1 MRRAEI
7 TGMKASGRQRVWTI
21 NGDFV
26 SLQPTG
32 VARYAREVTVAL
44 DSLLAAKHPLTVGL
58 ELNIL
63 APRSPTDLPLT
74 AIPVKILA
82 EFSRPR
88 LPQFWVQVQLPR
100 YVTGG
105 LLSFCNL
112 APIWTRRHIVCIH
125 DLHTRVMP
133 ESYGLGFRWAHRMI
147 LPLVGRRA
155 RWITTVSQLS
165 RDHLI
170 AFGIAPAEKI
180 AITYNGSDHALR
192 WNAGKASLTLCERP
206 YVVALGQ
213 RQRYKNTELIWRI
226 ANSLD
231 QLGVDIYVAG
241 DLDAESLGTFG
252 PSIPS
257 NVRLFGRVSDNDL
270 AGLFKHA
277 LALLFPS
284 RIEGF
289 GLPAVEAMAQ
299 GCPVIASTSP
309 CLPEI
314 CGDAAIYAGPD
325 DGDAWVSAVQRLH
338 SDPTLRTAMA
348 ERGHARAQRYRW
360 RDIAEIY
367 LQLMACVDGCNQE
380 NASQ

>member
-1 MRRAEI
+1 
-7 TGMKASGRQRVWTI
+7 MKASGPQRVWTI

-26 SLQPTG
+26 SLRPTG
-32 VARYAREVTVAL
+32 VARYAREVTLAL
-44 DSLLAAKHPLTVGL
+44 DSLLAAKHPLTAGL
-58 ELNIL
+58 ELNII
-63 APRSPTDLPLT
+63 APRSPTDLPLA
-74 AIPVKILA
+74 AIPVEILA
-82 EFSRPR
+82 ELSRPR

-100 YVTGG
+100 HVTGG

-112 APIWTRRHIVCIH
+112 APIRTRRHIVCIH

-133 ESYGLGFRWAHRMI
+133 ESYGLGFRWAHRVI
-147 LPLVGRRA
+147 LPLVGRGA

-170 AFGIAPAEKI
+170 DFGIAPAEKI
-180 AITYNGSDHALR
+180 VITYNGSDHASR
-192 WNAGKASLTLCERP
+192 WNADKASLTLGQRP

-226 ANSLD
+226 AEPLD
-231 QLGVDIYVAG
+231 QLGLDIYVAG

-252 PSIPS
+252 PSTPS

-270 AGLFKHA
+270 ARLFKHA

-309 CLPEI
+309 CLLGSPRSKGCTLTQR
-314 CGDAAIYAGPD
+314 CGPRWQKEAMRAHSAI
-325 DGDAWVSAVQRLH
+325 DGGTSPKSI
-338 SDPTLRTAMA
+338 SD
-348 ERGHARAQRYRW
+348 
-360 RDIAEIY
+360 
-367 LQLMACVDGCNQE
+367 
-380 NASQ
+380 

>member
-1 MRRAEI
+1 
-7 TGMKASGRQRVWTI
+7 MKASGRQRVWTI

-26 SLQPTG
+26 SLRPTG
-32 VARYAREVTVAL
+32 VARYAREVTLAL
-44 DSLLAAKHPLTVGL
+44 DSLIAAKHPLTAGL

-63 APRSPTDLPLT
+63 APRSPTDLPLE
-74 AIPVKILA
+74 AIPVKILP
-82 EFSRPR
+82 EFRRPR

-100 YVTGG
+100 HVTGG

-112 APIWTRRHIVCIH
+112 APIRTRRQIVCIH
-125 DLHTRVMP
+125 DLHTRMMP
-133 ESYGLGFRWAHRMI
+133 ESYSLGFRWAHRVI
-147 LPLVGRRA
+147 LPLLGRRA
-155 RWITTVSQLS
+155 CWITTVSQLS
-165 RDHLI
+165 RDHLV
-170 AFGIAPAEKI
+170 ALGIAPAEKI
-180 AITYNGSDHALR
+180 AITYNGSDHVSR
-192 WNAGKASLTLCERP
+192 WNADKASLTRGERP

-226 ANSLD
+226 AEPLD
-231 QLGVDIYVAG
+231 HLGLDIYVAG

-252 PSIPS
+252 PSTPS
-257 NVRLFGRVSDNDL
+257 NVRLFGRVSDDDL
-270 AGLFKHA
+270 ATLFKHA
-277 LALLFPS
+277 LAFLFPS

-299 GCPVIASTSP
+299 DCPVIASTSP

-325 DGDAWVSAVQRLH
+325 DGGAWVSAVQKLH
-338 SDPTLRTAMA
+338 SDPTLRTAMI

>member
-1 MRRAEI
+1 
-7 TGMKASGRQRVWTI
+7 MKASGRQRVWTI

-26 SLQPTG
+26 SLRPTG
-32 VARYAREVTVAL
+32 VARYAREVTLAL
-44 DSLLAAKHPLTVGL
+44 DSLLAAKHPLTAGL

-63 APRSPTDLPLT
+63 APRAPTDLPLA

-82 EFSRPR
+82 EFCRPR
-88 LPQFWVQVQLPR
+88 LPQFWVQVQLPQH
-100 YVTGG
+100 VTGG

-112 APIWTRRHIVCIH
+112 APIWMRRHIVCIH

-133 ESYGLGFRWAHRMI
+133 ESYSLGFQLAHRMI

-155 RWITTVSQLS
+155 RWITTVSELS

-180 AITYNGSDHALR
+180 AITYNGSDHTSR
-192 WNAGKASLTLCERP
+192 WSADKASLTLGERA
-206 YVVALGQ
+206 YVAALGQ

-226 ANSLD
+226 AEPLD
-231 QLGVDIYVAG
+231 QLGLDIYLAG

-252 PSIPS
+252 PSTPS

-270 AGLFKHA
+270 AKLYKHA

-289 GLPAVEAMAQ
+289 GLPAVEAMAL

-325 DGDAWVSAVQRLH
+325 DRDAWVAAIQRLH

-348 ERGHARAQRYRW
+348 KRGHARAQRYRW

-367 LQLMACVDGCNQE
+367 LRLMASVDGYNPE
-380 NASQ
+380 NGPS

>member
-1 MRRAEI
+1 
-7 TGMKASGRQRVWTI
+7 MKASGRQRVWTI

-26 SLQPTG
+26 SLRPTG
-32 VARYAREVTVAL
+32 VARYAREVTLAL
-44 DSLLAAKHPLTVGL
+44 DSLIAAKHPLTAGL

-63 APRSPTDLPLT
+63 APRSPTDLPLE
-74 AIPVKILA
+74 AIPVKILP
-82 EFSRPR
+82 EFRRPR
-88 LPQFWVQVQLPR
+88 LPQFWVQLQLPR
-100 YVTGG
+100 QVTGG

-112 APIWTRRHIVCIH
+112 APIRTRRHIVCIH

-133 ESYGLGFRWAHRMI
+133 ESYGLGFRWAHRVI

-155 RWITTVSQLS
+155 RWITTVSELS

-180 AITYNGSDHALR
+180 VITYNGSDHASR
-192 WNAGKASLTLCERP
+192 WNADKASLTLGERP

-226 ANSLD
+226 AEPLN
-231 QLGVDIYVAG
+231 QLGLDIYVAG
-241 DLDAESLGTFG
+241 DLDAESLGSFG

-257 NVRLFGRVSDNDL
+257 NVRLFGRVSDDDL
-270 AGLFKHA
+270 ARMFKHA
-277 LALLFPS
+277 IAFLFPS

-289 GLPAVEAMAQ
+289 GLPAVEAIAR

-325 DGDAWVSAVQRLH
+325 DGDAWVSAVQSLL
-338 SDPTLRTAMA
+338 SDPTVRSAMA
-348 ERGHARAQRYRW
+348 KKGVARAQRYRW
-360 RDIAEIY
+360 LDIAEIY
-367 LQLMACVDGCNQE
+367 LRLMASVDGCNAE
-380 NASQ
+380 NKPQ

>member
-1 MRRAEI
+1 
-7 TGMKASGRQRVWTI
+7 MKASGSQRVWTI

-26 SLQPTG
+26 SLRPTG
-32 VARYAREVTVAL
+32 VARYAREVTLAL
-44 DSLLAAKHPLTVGL
+44 DSLVAAKHPLTAGL
-58 ELNIL
+58 ELTIL
-63 APRSPTDLPLT
+63 APRTPTDLPLA

-100 YVTGG
+100 HVTGG

-112 APIWTRRHIVCIH
+112 APIWTRRHVVCIH
-125 DLHTRVMP
+125 DLHTRMMP
-133 ESYGLGFRWAHRMI
+133 ESYGLGFRWAHRVI
-147 LPLVGRRA
+147 LPLLGRRA

-165 RDHLI
+165 REHLI

-180 AITYNGSDHALR
+180 VITYDGSDHVSR
-192 WNAGKASLTLCERP
+192 WNADKASLTLGDRP

-226 ANSLD
+226 AEPLD
-231 QLGVDIYVAG
+231 HLGLDIYVAG
-241 DLDAESLGTFG
+241 DLDAGSLATFG

-257 NVRLFGRVSDNDL
+257 NVRLFGRVCDDDL
-270 AGLFKHA
+270 ARLFAHA
-277 LALLFPS
+277 LAFLFPS

-289 GLPAVEAMAQ
+289 GLPAVEAMAR

-314 CGDAAIYAGPD
+314 CGEAAIYAGPD
-325 DGDAWVSAVQRLH
+325 DKAAWVSAVQRLR
-338 SDPTLRTAMA
+338 SDPTLRTSMM
-348 ERGHARAQRYRW
+348 ERGDARAQRYRW
-360 RDIAEIY
+360 RNIAEIY
-367 LQLMACVDGCNQE
+367 LQLMANVDGCKPE
-380 NASQ
+380 NEPE

>member
-1 MRRAEI
+1 
-7 TGMKASGRQRVWTI
+7 MKPSGRQRVWTI

-26 SLQPTG
+26 SLRPTG
-32 VARYAREVTVAL
+32 VARYAREVTLAL
-44 DSLLAAKHPLTVGL
+44 DSLLAAKHPLTTGL
-58 ELNIL
+58 DLTIL
-63 APRSPTDLPLT
+63 APRSPTDLPLA
-74 AIPVKILA
+74 AIPVKVLA
-82 EFSRPR
+82 EFSGPR

-100 YVTGG
+100 HVTGG

-112 APIWTRRHIVCIH
+112 APIWARRHIACIH

-133 ESYGLGFRWAHRMI
+133 ESYGRGFRWAHRVI
-147 LPLVGRRA
+147 LPLVGRHA

-165 RDHLI
+165 RDHLV
-170 AFGIAPAEKI
+170 AFGVAPAEKI
-180 AITYNGSDHALR
+180 AITYNGSDHTSR
-192 WNAGKASLTLCERP
+192 WNADKASLTLGERP
-206 YVVALGQ
+206 YVIALGQ

-226 ANSLD
+226 AGPLNQFGL
-231 QLGVDIYVAG
+231 DIYVAG
-241 DLDAESLGTFG
+241 DLDAESLATFG

-257 NVRLFGRVSDNDL
+257 NARLFGRVSDDDL
-270 AGLFKHA
+270 ALLFERA
-277 LALLFPS
+277 LAFLFPS

-289 GLPAVEAMAQ
+289 GLPAVEAMAR

-325 DGDAWVSAVQRLH
+325 DGDAWVSAVQRLR
-338 SDPTLRTAMA
+338 SDPTLRTAMI

-367 LQLMACVDGCNQE
+367 LQLMASVDGE
-380 NASQ
+380 RAPMRVRSRTRVVP

>member
-1 MRRAEI
+1 
-7 TGMKASGRQRVWTI
+7 MKASGRQRVWTI

-26 SLQPTG
+26 SLRPTG
-32 VARYAREVTVAL
+32 VARYAREVTLAL
-44 DSLLAAKHPLTVGL
+44 DSLIAAKHPLTAGL

-63 APRSPTDLPLT
+63 APRSPTDLPLE
-74 AIPVKILA
+74 AIPVKILP
-82 EFSRPR
+82 EFRRPR
-88 LPQFWVQVQLPR
+88 LPQFWVQLQLPR
-100 YVTGG
+100 QVTGG

-112 APIWTRRHIVCIH
+112 APIRTRRHIVCIH

-133 ESYGLGFRWAHRMI
+133 ESYGLGFRWAHRVI

-155 RWITTVSQLS
+155 RWITTVSELS

-180 AITYNGSDHALR
+180 VITYNGSDHASR
-192 WNAGKASLTLCERP
+192 WNADKASNTLGERP

-226 ANSLD
+226 AEPLN
-231 QLGVDIYVAG
+231 QLGLDLYVAG
-241 DLDAESLGTFG
+241 DLDAESLGSFG

-257 NVRLFGRVSDNDL
+257 NVRLFGRVSDDDL
-270 AGLFKHA
+270 ARMFKHA
-277 LALLFPS
+277 IAFLFPS

-289 GLPAVEAMAQ
+289 GLPAVDAMAR

-325 DGDAWVSAVQRLH
+325 DGDAWVSAVQSLL
-338 SDPTLRTAMA
+338 SDPTVRSAMA
-348 ERGHARAQRYRW
+348 KKGLARAQRYRW
-360 RDIAEIY
+360 LDIAEIY
-367 LQLMACVDGCNQE
+367 LRLMASVDGCNAE
-380 NASQ
+380 NKPQ

>member
-1 MRRAEI
+1 
-7 TGMKASGRQRVWTI
+7 MKASGCHRVWTI

-26 SLQPTG
+26 SLRPTG
-32 VARYAREVTVAL
+32 VARYAREVTLAL
-44 DSLLAAKHPLTVGL
+44 DSLLAAKHPLTAGL

-63 APRSPTDLPLT
+63 APRSPTDLPLA
-74 AIPVKILA
+74 AIPVRVLP

-88 LPQFWVQVQLPR
+88 LPQFWVQMQLPR
-100 YVTGG
+100 HVSGG

-133 ESYGLGFRWAHRMI
+133 ESYGLGFRCAHRVI

-155 RWITTVSQLS
+155 RWITTVSELS
-165 RDHLI
+165 RDQLI

-180 AITYNGSDHALR
+180 AITHNGSDHASR
-192 WNAGKASLTLCERP
+192 WSADKASLTLDERP

-226 ANSLD
+226 AERLD
-231 QLGVDIYVAG
+231 QLGLDIYVAG

-252 PSIPS
+252 PSTPS

-270 AGLFKHA
+270 ARLFKHA

-289 GLPAVEAMAQ
+289 GLPAVEAMVQ

-325 DGDAWVSAVQRLH
+325 DGDAWVCAVQRLH
-338 SDPTLRTAMA
+338 SDPALRTEMA
-348 ERGHARAQRYRW
+348 ERGRARAQRYRW

-367 LQLMACVDGCNQE
+367 LRLMASIDGCNAE
-380 NASQ
+380 NELQ

>member
-1 MRRAEI
+1 
-7 TGMKASGRQRVWTI
+7 MKASGRQRVWTI

-26 SLQPTG
+26 SLRPTG
-32 VARYAREVTVAL
+32 VARYAREVTLAL
-44 DSLLAAKHPLTVGL
+44 DSLLAAKHPLTAGL

-63 APRSPTDLPLT
+63 APRSPTELPLAT
-74 AIPVKILA
+74 IPVKVLA
-82 EFSRPR
+82 EFRRPR

-100 YVTGG
+100 HVTGG

-112 APIWTRRHIVCIH
+112 APIRTRRQIVCIH
-125 DLHTRVMP
+125 DLHTRMMP
-133 ESYGLGFRWAHRMI
+133 ESYSLGFRWAHRVI
-147 LPLVGRRA
+147 LPLLGRRA
-155 RWITTVSQLS
+155 CWITTVSQLS
-165 RDHLI
+165 RDHLV
-170 AFGIAPAEKI
+170 ALGIAPAEKI
-180 AITYNGSDHALR
+180 AITYNGSDHVSR
-192 WNAGKASLTLCERP
+192 WNADKASLTRGERP

-226 ANSLD
+226 AEPLD
-231 QLGVDIYVAG
+231 HLGLDIYVAG

-252 PSIPS
+252 PSTPS
-257 NVRLFGRVSDNDL
+257 NVRLFGRVSDDDL
-270 AGLFKHA
+270 ATLFKHA
-277 LALLFPS
+277 LAFLFPS

-299 GCPVIASTSP
+299 DCPVIASTSP

-325 DGDAWVSAVQRLH
+325 DGGAWVSAVQRLH
-338 SDPTLRTAMA
+338 SDPTLRTAMI

-367 LQLMACVDGCNQE
+367 LQLMANVDGCNLE
-380 NASQ
+380 NEPQ

>member
-1 MRRAEI
+1 
-7 TGMKASGRQRVWTI
+7 MKACGRQRVWTI

-26 SLQPTG
+26 SLRPTG
-32 VARYAREVTVAL
+32 VARYAREVTLAL
-44 DSLLAAKHPLTVGL
+44 DSLIAAKHPLTAGL

-63 APRSPTDLPLT
+63 APRSPTDLPLE
-74 AIPVKILA
+74 AIPVKILP
-82 EFSRPR
+82 EFRRPR
-88 LPQFWVQVQLPR
+88 LPQFWVQLQLPR
-100 YVTGG
+100 QVTGG

-112 APIWTRRHIVCIH
+112 APIRTRRHIVCIH

-133 ESYGLGFRWAHRMI
+133 ESYGLGFRWAHRVI

-155 RWITTVSQLS
+155 RWITTVSELS

-180 AITYNGSDHALR
+180 VITYNGSDHASR
-192 WNAGKASLTLCERP
+192 WNADKASNTLGERP

-226 ANSLD
+226 AEPLN
-231 QLGVDIYVAG
+231 QLGLDLYVAG
-241 DLDAESLGTFG
+241 DLDAESLGSFG

-257 NVRLFGRVSDNDL
+257 NVRLFGRVSDDDL
-270 AGLFKHA
+270 ARMFKHA
-277 LALLFPS
+277 IAFLFPS

-289 GLPAVEAMAQ
+289 GLPAVDAMAR

-325 DGDAWVSAVQRLH
+325 DGDAWVAAVQSLL
-338 SDPTLRTAMA
+338 SDPTVRSAMA
-348 ERGHARAQRYRW
+348 KKGLARAQRYRW
-360 RDIAEIY
+360 LDIAEIY
-367 LQLMACVDGCNQE
+367 LRLMASVDGCNAE
-380 NASQ
+380 NKPQ